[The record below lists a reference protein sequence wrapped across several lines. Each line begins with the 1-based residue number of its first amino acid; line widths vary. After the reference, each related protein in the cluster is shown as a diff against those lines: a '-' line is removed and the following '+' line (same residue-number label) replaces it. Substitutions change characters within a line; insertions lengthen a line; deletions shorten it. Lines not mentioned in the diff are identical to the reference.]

1 MLHFL
6 HHRCNHYSLPKRKGH
21 VLTTLAIHHSTVPP
35 VIHHYER
42 SSKSSSVSL
51 VCDEHHCDDTNDG
64 EVSTVG
70 RAVVSTMPTMAPPT
84 AIANAIEGPFWPHSS
99 SSRRPPLRSASRC
112 NPIQHP
118 RTTEG
123 SLAGTRPPPV
133 ATTTPMDGLSRRIRT
148 SVMRGAASDRRG
160 RRCVGALLG
169 QFRIGLRDE
178 YDQEGRHR
186 CQRRERRDEG
196 GGEKRRVDDDDK
208 RRGEGWCDN
217 FRRYFRPQRI
227 AVVR

>member
-1 MLHFL
+1 MS
-6 HHRCNHYSLPKRKGH
+6 SLPSPFIIQRSH
-21 VLTTLAIHHSTVPP
+21 QSFITTNAAVNRRRYHWFATSIIVMIPTT
-35 VIHHYER
+35 E
-42 SSKSSSVSL
+42 KSPQW
-51 VCDEHHCDDTNDG
+51 
-64 EVSTVG
+64 
-70 RAVVSTMPTMAPPT
+70 AVQ
-84 AIANAIEGPFWPHSS
+84 
-99 SSRRPPLRSASRC
+99 SSRRCQRWHLPRPSRTRSKGRSGCTPPRLVVLLCDRHHGATQYSIRGRRR
-112 NPIQHP
+112 ILWRGHV
-118 RTTEG
+118 
-123 SLAGTRPPPV
+123 PPPV